1 MNALSAD
8 QEAEPFVDQAELLR
22 RLDQEYRRFHAII
35 APLTPDQLR
44 IPGVVGAWAIIDVI
58 AHFIAH
64 EQFALREL
72 AHARQ
77 GEVYDPAENDTDA
90 VNEQAVAEQRHQS
103 VDEVLQAWDASY
115 RQVLAAVRALSDADF
130 DPAGPVA
137 QVLDDS
143 IDGALGNNT
152 YDHYVEHMPAIESWI
167 GQHASP
173 QD

>member
-1 MNALSAD
+1 MNAPSID

-22 RLDQEYRRFHAII
+22 RLDQEYRRFHATI
-35 APLTPDQLR
+35 ARLTPDQLHT
-44 IPGVVGAWAIIDVI
+44 PGVVGSWSIIDVI

-77 GEVYDPAENDTDA
+77 GEVYDPAENDTDT
-90 VNEQAVAEQRHQS
+90 VNGRAVAEHRHRS

-115 RQVLAAVRALSDADF
+115 RQVVAAVRALSAADF

-152 YDHYVEHMPAIESWI
+152 YDHYVEHLPAIEAWVREHGSL
-167 GQHASP
+167 
-173 QD
+173 